1 MWPLVVGRVFLW
13 GRCGAVVGPLR
24 GLFFPFWAVAA
35 LVLRQKKPIFFW
47 TAGAFDALGLN
58 RDFFWLVLYFC
69 VEASL
74 HVAYEL
80 HGLGSR

>member
-1 MWPLVVGRVFLW
+1 MAAGGRSCFFVGPLW
-13 GRCGAVVGPLR
+13 GRCGAFAGPFFLSGPLQH
-24 GLFFPFWAVAA
+24 LCCA
-35 LVLRQKKPIFFW
+35 KKRPIFFW